1 MFIFNFKKRLHYIDT
16 TFSDYYVS
24 ELASKFDER
33 KLNLFIQNIRS
44 CMWIESIQYESTP
57 SYNYLFNIFL
67 EKIKNIRNA
76 YLDKVL
82 TMFQKIHLNFIQYEI
97 KESEDYKDTYGYKSQ
112 FKNYIDKVRYIN
124 LDFETSHKYYL
135 YNNYFDK
142 TFNELKLETLP
153 DISLEFLSVLR
164 NILLRQN
171 WCSEKDFN
179 LLSKQLEKINIV
191 TNRRQVLKKYNLSND
206 VSFSHISD
214 LNNNQ
219 FYEILSCL
227 YNDNT
232 DKIAKIFTHYNKSND
247 INKSIIESEIKCLI
261 EDGNH
266 NDKYLNVLNNFY
278 SDKHAEPIY
287 TNSTKIKQL
296 KKKEECTNEN

>member
-33 KLNLFIQNIRS
+33 KLNLFIQNIRD

-164 NILLRQN
+164 NVLLRQN

-206 VSFSHISD
+206 MSFSNISN

-227 YNDNT
+227 YSDNT
-232 DKIAKIFTHYNKSND
+232 DKIASIFNCYNKSND
-247 INKSIIESEIKCLI
+247 VDKSIIDSEIKCLI
-261 EDGNH
+261 DEDYN
-266 NDKYLNVLNNFY
+266 NNYLKILKEYCDKSSVKDSVHLDNI
-278 SDKHAEPIY
+278 E
-287 TNSTKIKQL
+287 L
-296 KKKEECTNEN
+296 KTIT

>member
-33 KLNLFIQNIRS
+33 KLNLFIQNIRC
-44 CMWIESIQYESTP
+44 CMWIESIQYESTS

-164 NILLRQN
+164 NVLLRQN

-206 VSFSHISD
+206 MSFSNISN

-227 YNDNT
+227 YSDNT
-232 DKIAKIFTHYNKSND
+232 DKIASIFNCYNKSND
-247 INKSIIESEIKCLI
+247 VDKSIIDSEIKCLI
-261 EDGNH
+261 DEDYN
-266 NDKYLNVLNNFY
+266 NNYLKILKEYCDKSSVKDSVHLDNI
-278 SDKHAEPIY
+278 E
-287 TNSTKIKQL
+287 L
-296 KKKEECTNEN
+296 KTIT